1 MPFFPAGPVRRAPFN
16 TTCEA
21 HQRETGPA
29 ALQHQLG
36 KPPGHRGR
44 RANIVI
50 GVVRGRSPVLMQ
62 SGCLEQSSPG
72 RAGRVL
78 EDRRWGSQTYGFDLV
93 GGSGLEALNY
103 RVPARPAYGF

>member
-1 MPFFPAGPVRRAPFN
+1 M
-16 TTCEA
+16 
-21 HQRETGPA
+21 
-29 ALQHQLG
+29 
-36 KPPGHRGR
+36 
-44 RANIVI
+44 ANIVI

-78 EDRRWGSQTYGFDLV
+78 EDRRWGSQTDGFNLV

-103 RVPARPAYGF
+103 RVPALPAYGF